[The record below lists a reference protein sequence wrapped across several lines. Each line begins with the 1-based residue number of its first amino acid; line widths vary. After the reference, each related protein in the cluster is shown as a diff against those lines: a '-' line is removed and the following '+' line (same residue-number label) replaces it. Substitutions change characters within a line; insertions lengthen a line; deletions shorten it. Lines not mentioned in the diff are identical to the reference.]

1 MILGAGVVE
10 GREDGI
16 SDIFDHLFFFF
27 FFFTKT
33 LHVYHKDLKSFW
45 VIEVSF

>member
-16 SDIFDHLFFFF
+16 SNIFDHLFFFF
-27 FFFTKT
+27 LQKQ
-33 LHVYHKDLKSFW
+33 
-45 VIEVSF
+45 

>member
-1 MILGAGVVE
+1 ME

-27 FFFTKT
+27 FFFFAKT
-33 LHVYHKDLKSFW
+33 LHVYHKEFKSFW
-45 VIEVSF
+45 VIQVSF

>member
-1 MILGAGVVE
+1 MSLGAGVVE

-16 SDIFDHLFFFF
+16 SNIFDHLFFFF
-27 FFFTKT
+27 YKNSD
-33 LHVYHKDLKSFW
+33 VYHKEFKSFW